1 MKNSFPSLLLILVL
15 WSCADSADSTQESAG
30 TETAAT
36 EVVVDSFLIRHEA
49 TILAYEEEDRIQRP
63 VTGLCLFTGSSSVR
77 LWKKMKFDL
86 RPLPVI
92 NRGFGGSTFRE
103 LNYYFDRLVLPY
115 RPKMVVLYEG
125 DNDIVDPDTSP
136 EDVLKELHAFRVK
149 RDKQLPTMHI
159 YMMAVKPSPSRRVL
173 LDKARETNNLFIA
186 YCDTASNVSYLDM
199 FSPIMKDDGTI
210 NGAFFG
216 PDSLHM
222 NQSGYNAW
230 AEAILDTL
238 LVAYGK

>member
-1 MKNSFPSLLLILVL
+1 MKYLYLFLFSMLLL
-15 WSCADSADSTQESAG
+15 WSCNDSSDQSTVSSEPE
-30 TETAAT
+30 TETVEA
-36 EVVVDSFLIRHEA
+36 VIDSFLIRHEA
-49 TILAYEEEDRIQRP
+49 EVLAYEAEDRKQRP

-77 LWKKMKFDL
+77 LWQKMKFDL

-136 EDVLKELHAFRVK
+136 EDVLKELHAFRLK

-186 YCDTASNVSYLDM
+186 YCDTARNVSYLDM

-222 NQSGYNAW
+222 NQSGYDAW
-230 AEAILDTL
+230 ADAISDTL